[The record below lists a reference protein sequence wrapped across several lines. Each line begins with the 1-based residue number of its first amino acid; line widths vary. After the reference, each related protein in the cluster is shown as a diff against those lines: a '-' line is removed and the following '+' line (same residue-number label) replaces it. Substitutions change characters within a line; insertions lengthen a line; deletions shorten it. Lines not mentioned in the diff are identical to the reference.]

1 MRSAIVKDYQSLL
14 DIAVQEMGSVDA
26 AFELARLNDISIT
39 DNLVSGQVIVLPDA
53 PADEYIVNEF
63 ETKKLFPATADKEG
77 DGSPGGIG
85 FMGIGIDF
93 KVS

>member
-1 MRSAIVKDYQSLL
+1 MRSVTVKDYQTLP

-26 AFELARLNDISIT
+26 AFELARLNDISVT
-39 DNLVSGQVIVLPDA
+39 DNLVSGQVILLPDA
-53 PADEYIVNEF
+53 PADEYVVNEF
-63 ETKKLFPATADKEG
+63 HTKKLFPATAEKENE
-77 DGSPGGIG
+77 SVQGGIG